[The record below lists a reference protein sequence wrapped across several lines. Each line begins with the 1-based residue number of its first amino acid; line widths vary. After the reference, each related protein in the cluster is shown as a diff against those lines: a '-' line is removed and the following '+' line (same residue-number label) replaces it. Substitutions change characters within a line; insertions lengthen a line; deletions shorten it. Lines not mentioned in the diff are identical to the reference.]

1 MHEVQFTNRPGAA
14 SPSACAGAC
23 VSHFLREKAPHDH
36 IKVFSPHDHIE
47 VLSTLSSCS
56 GHGRQRVT
64 GCSELER
71 AAWSLSSPAPGP
83 RGERRPAA
91 RSQRRREEEKPSG
104 RFLTNQSWYPGN
116 HMVPGWYGKAK
127 WHLLLTKATTLLGEK
142 TLRDAAWN
150 VTRNGRQTRPPRRR
164 VDSKIKRE
172 GGAGV
177 TGNTGASRDSA
188 I

>member
-1 MHEVQFTNRPGAA
+1 MFWAWPTE
-14 SPSACAGAC
+14 
-23 VSHFLREKAPHDH
+23 
-36 IKVFSPHDHIE
+36 
-47 VLSTLSSCS
+47 
-56 GHGRQRVT
+56 GHGVFRV
-64 GCSELER
+64 GERGLEHVQPSSR
-71 AAWSLSSPAPGP
+71 AP
-83 RGERRPAA
+83 RGAEVSRTV
-91 RSQRRREEEKPSG
+91 SETQGGREAKRTFLNKPVLVSRQPHG
-104 RFLTNQSWYPGN
+104 AWLVR
-116 HMVPGWYGKAK
+116 KAK